1 MQFYRLGLPVAFALA
16 AAAVGVATFALRP
29 REGQIEP
36 AEVEPR
42 AYFSE
47 PELDRA
53 REYRRPQRVI
63 ALTNL
68 ALSGAALALIAFRMP
83 RRARDAL
90 ARGRPYRTAAAAG
103 VAISVVLAL
112 VTLPLGAVAHDRAR
126 DVGLATQGWADWLID
141 VAKAEGIAALF
152 AAGGAVLL
160 LWLLRRFPRRWW
172 IAGAGA
178 VVAISVMFAYV
189 SPVVLDP
196 VFNKFE
202 ALPEGQ
208 LRADVLDLA
217 KRSDVDVGEVY
228 RIDASRRTTAVNAYV
243 TGIGH
248 TKRVVLYDNLIERF
262 SRDQINSIVAH
273 ELGHVRHRDV
283 PRGLLWV
290 LIVAPAGVFLIQ
302 RLAEAWSPAEARLGE
317 GRGTANA
324 LAVPGV
330 LLALGLVGFAGQV
343 GSSSLSRSVER
354 SADAYALN
362 LTADPASFV
371 AVERKLAVDNVSE
384 PKPPRILHVLFG
396 THPTT
401 VDRIGAALTWSR
413 ER

>member
-1 MQFYRLGLPVAFALA
+1 MAVALA

-42 AYFSE
+42 AYFSQS
-47 PELDRA
+47 ELDRA
-53 REYRRPQRVI
+53 REFRRPQRAI
-63 ALTNL
+63 ALTNM
-68 ALSGAALALIAFRMP
+68 ALSAAALALLALRPP

-103 VAISVVLAL
+103 AAISVALAL
-112 VTLPLGAVAHDRAR
+112 ITLPLGAVAHERSR
-126 DVGLATQGWADWLID
+126 DVGLATQGWGDWLVD
-141 VAKAEGIAALF
+141 VAKSDAIGALF
-152 AAGGAVLL
+152 AAGGAALL
-160 LWLLRRFPRRWW
+160 LLLLRRFPRRWW
-172 IAGAGA
+172 LAGAGA
-178 VVAISVMFAYV
+178 VVAISVTFAYV

-196 VFNKFE
+196 IFNDFE
-202 ALPEGQ
+202 ALPEEP
-208 LRADVLDLA
+208 LRADVLRLA
-217 KRSDVDVGEVY
+217 DRAGVDVGEVY

-262 SRDQINSIVAH
+262 SSDQIGSIVAH
-273 ELGHVRHRDV
+273 ELAHVRHRDV
-283 PRGLLWV
+283 PRGLLWI

-302 RLAEAWSPAEARLGE
+302 RLSERWAPPEAGLGK
-317 GRGTANA
+317 GRGPATA
-324 LAVPGV
+324 LAVPTV
-330 LLALGLVGFAGQV
+330 LLALALVGFGGQV
-343 GSSSLSRSVER
+343 AGNSLSRSVER
-354 SADAYALN
+354 SADAYSLD
-362 LTADPASFV
+362 LDRDPAAFI

-384 PKPPRILHVLFG
+384 PDPPRWVQLLFG

-401 VDRIGAALTWSR
+401 MDRIGAGLTWAR